1 MILRPALLVLALAAS
16 SLAQG
21 QALDPPERVARLSY
35 AEGRVMFQGPG
46 DASPSGLP
54 DRPLMPGDRLTTERD
69 ARAELALGT
78 ATIRLNEQTEFSVI
92 ALDAATVRIE
102 LTAGSAIVHLRELLE
117 GESFEFTTPN
127 ATIAMHS
134 AGEYRVNVF
143 ADDAT
148 ELTVRA
154 GAAEVTTTDGPVRIA
169 DGQRVRLEGRDA
181 LASLAAPLPADAF
194 DDWVLEREV
203 QLAEAQPPPGE
214 TLEGYE
220 DEALDDYGEW
230 YDEPN
235 YGRVWMPSYAYGGYD
250 PFRYGHWQRVGYGWG
265 WVDTMPWG
273 FYTSNY
279 GRWAYLHDRNRWC
292 WVPTRRDHRRH
303 FAHDTRPYRR
313 PRDDARHARR
323 PAGFAARC
331 PRAPRRRRAQAEHDF
346 GRAAAAHRFGSDAGV
361 PARCRI
367 GQEVTEW
374 HGRAEHER
382 RSESAAADYARAAEW
397 RDNDGSRRG
406 RPSRAVSLR
415 RARRRLRRRPRRS
428 ASRRFPDVSSTVSS
442 TDP

>member
-35 AEGRVMFQGPG
+35 AEGRVMYQGPG

-92 ALDAATVRIE
+92 ALDAATVRLE
-102 LTAGSAIVHLRELLE
+102 LAAGSAIVHLRELLE

-154 GAAEVTTTDGPVRIA
+154 GAAEVTTTGGPVRIA

-214 TLEGYE
+214 TLDGYE

-250 PFRYGHWQRVGYGWG
+250 PFRYGYWQPVGLGWS

-279 GRWAYLHDRNRWC
+279 GRWAYLHNRNRWC
-292 WVPTRRDHRRH
+292 WVPTRRDHGRH

-313 PRDDARHARR
+313 PRDDARDRDDRRDSHPDMPARR
-323 PAGFAARC
+323 DDDERRPDATLAEL
-331 PRAPRRRRAQAEHDF
+331 PRRIDADRTPAYRRDVESAKKSRNGTVVPSNNSSQNPPARTTPVRQSGGTTMAPARPAESSSQASSRPATTTTTTKAF
-346 GRAAAAHRFGSDAGV
+346 GRAMLCLV
-361 PARCRI
+361 P
-367 GQEVTEW
+367 
-374 HGRAEHER
+374 
-382 RSESAAADYARAAEW
+382 
-397 RDNDGSRRG
+397 
-406 RPSRAVSLR
+406 
-415 RARRRLRRRPRRS
+415 
-428 ASRRFPDVSSTVSS
+428 
-442 TDP
+442 

>member
-92 ALDAATVRIE
+92 ALDAATVRLE

-154 GAAEVTTTDGPVRIA
+154 GAAEVTTTGGPVRIA

-214 TLEGYE
+214 TLEGVD
-220 DEALDDYGEW
+220 DEALNDYGEW
-230 YDEPN
+230 YDEPS

-250 PFRYGHWQRVGYGWG
+250 PFRYGHWQRVGLGWS

-279 GRWAYLHDRNRWC
+279 GRWAYLHNRNRWC
-292 WVPTRRDHRRH
+292 WVPTRRDHGRH

-313 PRDDARHARR
+313 PRDDARDARR

-331 PRAPRRRRAQAEHDF
+331 PRAPRRR
-346 GRAAAAHRFGSDAGV
+346 
-361 PARCRI
+361 
-367 GQEVTEW
+367 
-374 HGRAEHER
+374 
-382 RSESAAADYARAAEW
+382 
-397 RDNDGSRRG
+397 
-406 RPSRAVSLR
+406 
-415 RARRRLRRRPRRS
+415 
-428 ASRRFPDVSSTVSS
+428 
-442 TDP
+442 

>member
-1 MILRPALLVLALAAS
+1 M
-16 SLAQG
+16 
-21 QALDPPERVARLSY
+21 Y
-35 AEGRVMFQGPG
+35 QGPG
-46 DASPSGLP
+46 DTSPSGLP

-92 ALDAATVRIE
+92 ALDAATVRLE

-154 GAAEVTTTDGPVRIA
+154 GAAEVTTTGGPVRIA

-220 DEALDDYGEW
+220 DEALNDYGEW
-230 YDEPN
+230 YDEPS

-250 PFRYGHWQRVGYGWG
+250 PFRYGYWQRVGLGWS

-279 GRWAYLHDRNRWC
+279 GRWAYLHTGIAGAGCRRGAITGGTSRT
-292 WVPTRRDHRRH
+292 TRGRTGGPAMMRGRETTGGIRGPMSPR
-303 FAHDTRPYRR
+303 AATTMSAGRARLWPSYRGASTRTGQPAYRR
-313 PRDDARHARR
+313 SVESAKKSRSGTVVPSTNGGQNPPPRTTPVRQSGGTTMAPAR
-323 PAGFAARC
+323 PAESSSQTSSRPATTTTTTKA
-331 PRAPRRRRAQAEHDF
+331 F
-346 GRAAAAHRFGSDAGV
+346 GK
-361 PARCRI
+361 PQI
-367 GQEVTEW
+367 
-374 HGRAEHER
+374 
-382 RSESAAADYARAAEW
+382 
-397 RDNDGSRRG
+397 
-406 RPSRAVSLR
+406 P
-415 RARRRLRRRPRRS
+415 
-428 ASRRFPDVSSTVSS
+428 
-442 TDP
+442 